1 MKPLK
6 VLLCFIVLLFLF
18 IETGGVLADD
28 HLITNGKAV
37 ILMDAKSGR
46 VLYENNSHEKLPPAS
61 LTKIMTGF
69 LISENGNLDR
79 KVTISEHAA
88 GTPECTV
95 YLEPGEVLTRM
106 DLLYAAML
114 PSANDACV
122 ALAESIAGSEEDFIN
137 MMNRR
142 ADTLGLHNTHF
153 VNPHGLHHENHYS
166 TAYDL
171 ALLTKAALANPIF
184 AEVVGAQR
192 KVIPWNS
199 RPDEDRILLNQN
211 RLLHRYDDAIGVKTG
226 YTRQAGNCV
235 VGAAQRGD
243 MLLIAVSMN
252 SSTVYEDLETL
263 FDYGFN
269 NYHMA
274 HLADTRDVSWDI
286 MIEDGESATVTAI
299 PAADLQVAVTDEE
312 VPYLA
317 YSLATKPK
325 VSAPIMNG
333 DLLGTCV
340 IYLKGEPIGLIDVIA
355 KNNVGIK
362 SMEPPALAKTLSL
375 ITTSK
380 WLIFI
385 SVFALLVLVFRKST
399 LLQNGLK
406 RLILLLLRKR
416 IPSQYRRPRY

>member
-1 MKPLK
+1 MKSLR
-6 VLLCFIVLLFLF
+6 VLFCFIALLFLF
-18 IETGGVLADD
+18 FEPGYVSANDELVTK
-28 HLITNGKAV
+28 GKAV

-46 VLYENNSHEKLPPAS
+46 ILYENNSQEKLPPAS

-88 GTPECTV
+88 NTPECTV

-106 DLLYAAML
+106 ELLYAAML

-122 ALAESIAGSEEDFIN
+122 ALAESIAGSENSFVE

-142 ADTLGLHNTHF
+142 ANALGLHNTHF
-153 VNPHGLHHENHYS
+153 VNPHGLHAENHYT

-171 ALLTKAALANPIF
+171 ALLTKRALANPVF
-184 AEVVGAQR
+184 AEVVSTQR
-192 KVIPWNS
+192 EVIPWDS

-211 RLLHRYDDAIGVKTG
+211 RLLYRYDDAVGVKTG

-235 VGAAQRGD
+235 VGAAQKGD

-252 SSTVYEDLETL
+252 SSTVYEDLEIL

-274 HLADTRDVSWDI
+274 RLGETCDVSWDI
-286 MIEDGESATVTAI
+286 MIENGESSSVTAV
-299 PAADLQVAVTDEE
+299 PVADLQVAVTEEE

-317 YSLATKPK
+317 YSLSVKPK
-325 VSAPIMNG
+325 VSAPIKNG
-333 DLLGTCV
+333 DILGTCV
-340 IYLKGEPIGLIDVIA
+340 IFLKGEQIGSIDAIA
-355 KNNVGIK
+355 ENNIGIK
-362 SMEPPALAKTLSL
+362 RVESSALSKLSL
-375 ITTSK
+375 MATSK
-380 WLIFI
+380 WLICLG
-385 SVFALLVLVFRKST
+385 VFVLLILIFRRST
-399 LLQNGLK
+399 PLQNSLK
-406 RLILLLLRKR
+406 RLILWLLRKR
-416 IPSQYRRPRY
+416 IPSQYRRPHY